1 MTSFIWK
8 IEHIECV
15 PPREAGADIWMIL
28 YFIHNTVLC
37 KSQFIEINISYK
49 ISVNY
54 CSIKM
59 QIVIIFLF
67 HTSKTFS
74 NVELLSI
81 YSQSFLEL
89 IFATKAK
96 TMLLKQSAVLF
107 SQLSKKYCVYYVSEH
122 LKYFSRINEYW
133 LNKNDCLNL
142 I

>member
-59 QIVIIFLF
+59 QIVVIFLF
-67 HTSKTFS
+67 HISKTFS

-96 TMLLKQSAVLF
+96 TMLLKQSAV
-107 SQLSKKYCVYYVSEH
+107 SPAVKKILHILCVWT
-122 LKYFSRINEYW
+122 LKIFFTNKRI
-133 LNKNDCLNL
+133 LT
-142 I
+142 